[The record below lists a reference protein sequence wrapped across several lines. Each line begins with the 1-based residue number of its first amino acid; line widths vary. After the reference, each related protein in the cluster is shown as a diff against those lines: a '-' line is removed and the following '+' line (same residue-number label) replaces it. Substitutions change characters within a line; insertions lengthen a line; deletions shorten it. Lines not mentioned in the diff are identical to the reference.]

1 MRKIASL
8 AAVAV
13 LSLAACSG
21 GAENAASP
29 ADGGDK
35 AAASGTDRTHD
46 VSGVQKVDEIAALVP
61 EEVAKDGKLTIGASI
76 DYAPAEFRAEDLQ
89 TAIGYEV
96 DFGKAIGKVLGL
108 EAEVVHGEFAGL
120 LPGIG
125 SKYDVGISAF
135 TITDERVA
143 SYNMIAISEVGSS
156 FAVKKGNPT
165 EFSPEELCGT
175 SIAVQ
180 NGTWQ
185 HEDLDAKNKECTDGG
200 KEAINVLVYGA
211 HSEATTNVVGG
222 KADAFYA
229 DSTVSDYAVELTNDQ
244 LEVVG
249 DVFDSAPQGIVVPQD
264 DAQLTEAMQKAA
276 QHLMDDGTYKAIME
290 SWGTEGAMLTTA
302 ELHTSK

>member
-1 MRKIASL
+1 MRKLIVGGLL
-8 AAVAV
+8 AA
-13 LSLAACSG
+13 LALTACSG
-21 GAENAASP
+21 DATEGASAKAGG
-29 ADGGDK
+29 ADR
-35 AAASGTDRTHD
+35 SHD
-46 VSGVQKVDEIAALVP
+46 VSKVEKVDEIAALVP
-61 EEVAKDGKLTIGASI
+61 EEIAKTGKLTIGAAI

-96 DFGKAIGKVLGL
+96 DLGKALGKVLGL
-108 EAEVVHGEFAGL
+108 EAEVIHGEFAGL

-125 SKYDVGISAF
+125 SKYNVGISAF
-135 TITDERVA
+135 TITDERVQN
-143 SYNMIAISEVGSS
+143 YNMIAISEVGSS

-165 EFSPEELCGT
+165 GFDPKDLCGT

-180 NGTWQ
+180 NGTYQ
-185 HEDLDAKNKECTDGG
+185 HEDLDAKNKACADGG

-229 DSTVSDYAVELTNDQ
+229 DSTVSDYAVELTNQQ

-249 DVFDSAPQGIVVPQD
+249 EVFDSAPQGIVVAQD
-264 DAQLTEAMQKAA
+264 DAKLTEAMQKAT